1 MSEDLIKIKNS
12 VKSNTDSNELKIET
26 GKEFRRTSSPDL
38 DLHNF
43 DFTKN
48 LKLSHLIGSISINTQ
63 ALSFITQKFSK
74 LLNILKA
81 NSL

>member
-43 DFTKN
+43 DFTK
-48 LKLSHLIGSISINTQ
+48 KI
-63 ALSFITQKFSK
+63 FF
-74 LLNILKA
+74 ILKIL
-81 NSL
+81 SI